1 MKSDF
6 YTAISQIA
14 AERGIPRESVQDV
27 VEQALISAY
36 RRYLGTNPP
45 PVDVKIDLEPT
56 TGRIRVFA
64 EKQVVDDVMDERFEI
79 DIEDARN
86 VRADVEIG
94 ETVYV
99 ESTPDDFGRIAA
111 QTAKQVVLQRIKE
124 VEREHIY
131 GEYFDKEGEIVTAT
145 VQRHAKG
152 NVILELGRA
161 EAILPPKEQ
170 IASDGYR
177 HGQRLRVYLMEARKD
192 DPRGPRLVASR
203 THKDLIKRLFE
214 IEVPEIYNGTVEI
227 KSIAREP
234 GLRSKVAVTA
244 RQEGIDPVGSCVGMR
259 GIRIQNIV
267 NELNGEKIDVV
278 QWSPDVRTFIANALS
293 PAQVV
298 EVHLDE
304 GEKTATVIVPDKQLS
319 LAIGKEGQNVRLGAK
334 LVGWRIDIKSASSLI
349 QEERAAAEVR
359 DAAASEQLLNE
370 AALSTAKV
378 ETRKVRVDALVTY
391 QSVQYGPLPAELI
404 GEEVALRATTQK
416 LNIYFKDKLIASYM
430 IEADDN
436 AEGAQ
441 PMDAEA

>member
-6 YTAISQIA
+6 YAAISQIA

-36 RRYLGTNPP
+36 RRYLGNNPP
-45 PVDVKIDLEPT
+45 PVDVKIELEPN
-56 TGRIRVFA
+56 TGRIRVYA
-64 EKQVVDDVMDERFEI
+64 EKQVVDEVMDDRFEI

-124 VEREHIY
+124 VERDHIY
-131 GEYFDKEGEIVTAT
+131 GEYFDREGEIVTAT
-145 VQRHAKG
+145 VQRTAKG
-152 NVILELGRA
+152 NVILEVGRA
-161 EAILPPKEQ
+161 EAILPQKEQ
-170 IASDGYR
+170 ISHDNYR
-177 HGQRLRVYLMEARKD
+177 HGQRLKVYLMEARRD

-214 IEVPEIYNGTVEI
+214 MEVPEIYNGTVEI

-234 GLRSKVAVTA
+234 GLRSKVAVHA

-278 QWSPDVRTFIANALS
+278 QWGADMRVFIANALS

-304 GEKTATVIVPDKQLS
+304 GEKTATVVVPDKQLS
-319 LAIGKEGQNVRLGAK
+319 LAIGKEGQNVRLAAK
-334 LVGWRIDIKSASSLI
+334 LVGWRIDIKSASSLLE
-349 QEERAAAEVR
+349 EERAAAEVR
-359 DAAASEQLLNE
+359 EAAASEQMLQE

-378 ETRKVRVDALVTY
+378 ETRKVRVDSLVTY
-391 QSVQYGPLPAELI
+391 QGRQYGPLPAEII
-404 GEEVALRATTQK
+404 GEEVALRAAAQK
-416 LNIYFKDKLIASYM
+416 LNIYFNDKLIASYI
-430 IEADDN
+430 IED
-436 AEGAQ
+436 
-441 PMDAEA
+441 EAGESDETDTEA

>member
-36 RRYLGTNPP
+36 RRYLGNNPP

-131 GEYFDKEGEIVTAT
+131 GEYFDREGEIVTAT

-170 IASDGYR
+170 IQSDGYR
-177 HGQRLRVYLMEARKD
+177 HGQRLKVYLMEARKD

-214 IEVPEIYNGTVEI
+214 MEVPEIYNGTVEI
-227 KSIAREP
+227 KSIAREA

-278 QWSPDVRTFIANALS
+278 QWSADVRTFIANALS

-298 EVHLDE
+298 EVQLDE
-304 GEKTATVIVPDKQLS
+304 MEKTATVIVPDKQLS

-334 LVGWRIDIKSASSLI
+334 LVGWRIDIKSASSLL
-349 QEERAAAEVR
+349 QEERAAAEAR

-378 ETRKVRVDALVTY
+378 ETRKVRADALVTY
-391 QSVQYGPLPAELI
+391 QTVQYGPLPAELI
-404 GEEVALRATTQK
+404 GEEVALRATAQK
-416 LNIYFKDKLIASYM
+416 LNIYYNDKLIASY
-430 IEADDN
+430 IIDD
-436 AEGAQ
+436 EEPEPEP
-441 PMDAEA
+441 PMDTEA

>member
-36 RRYLGTNPP
+36 RRYLGNNPP

-131 GEYFDKEGEIVTAT
+131 GEYFDREGEIVTAT

-170 IASDGYR
+170 IQSDGYR
-177 HGQRLRVYLMEARKD
+177 HGQRLKVYLMEARKD

-214 IEVPEIYNGTVEI
+214 MEVPEIYNGTVEI
-227 KSIAREP
+227 KSIAREA

-278 QWSPDVRTFIANALS
+278 QWSADVRTFIANALS

-298 EVHLDE
+298 EVQLDE
-304 GEKTATVIVPDKQLS
+304 MEKTATVIVPDKQLS

-334 LVGWRIDIKSASSLI
+334 LVGWRIDIKSASSLL
-349 QEERAAAEVR
+349 QEERAAAEAR

-378 ETRKVRVDALVTY
+378 ETRKVRADALVTY
-391 QSVQYGPLPAELI
+391 QTVQYGPLPGELI
-404 GEEVALRATTQK
+404 GEEVALRATAQK
-416 LNIYFKDKLIASYM
+416 LNIYYNDKLIASY
-430 IEADDN
+430 IIDD
-436 AEGAQ
+436 EEPEPET
-441 PMDAEA
+441 PMDTEA

>member
-6 YTAISQIA
+6 YAAISQIA

-36 RRYLGTNPP
+36 RRYLGSNPP
-45 PVDVKIDLEPT
+45 PVDVKIELEPN
-56 TGRIRVFA
+56 TGRIRVYA
-64 EKQVVDDVMDERFEI
+64 EKQVVDEVMDDRFEI

-124 VEREHIY
+124 VERDHIY
-131 GEYFDKEGEIVTAT
+131 GEYFDREGEIVTAT
-145 VQRHAKG
+145 VQRTAKG
-152 NVILELGRA
+152 NVILEVGRA
-161 EAILPPKEQ
+161 EAILPQKEQ
-170 IASDGYR
+170 ISHDNYR
-177 HGQRLRVYLMEARKD
+177 HGQRLKVYLMEARRD

-214 IEVPEIYNGTVEI
+214 MEVPEIYNGTVEI

-234 GLRSKVAVTA
+234 GLRSKVAVHA

-278 QWSPDVRTFIANALS
+278 QWGADMRVFIANALS

-304 GEKTATVIVPDKQLS
+304 GEKTATVVVPDKQLS
-319 LAIGKEGQNVRLGAK
+319 LAIGKEGQNVRLAAK
-334 LVGWRIDIKSASSLI
+334 LVGWRIDIKSASSLLE
-349 QEERAAAEVR
+349 EERAAAEAR
-359 DAAASEQLLNE
+359 EAAASEQMLQE

-378 ETRKVRVDALVTY
+378 ETRKVRVDSLVTY
-391 QSVQYGPLPAELI
+391 QGRQYGPLPVELI
-404 GEEVALRATTQK
+404 GEEVALRAAAQK
-416 LNIYFKDKLIASYM
+416 LNIYFNDKLIASY
-430 IEADDN
+430 IIDDEAGDSD
-436 AEGAQ
+436 ET
-441 PMDAEA
+441 DTEA

>member
-227 KSIAREP
+227 KSIAREA

-370 AALSTAKV
+370 AALSIAKV

-404 GEEVALRATTQK
+404 GAEVALRATTQK

-430 IEADDN
+430 IEADNN
-436 AEGAQ
+436 AEGSQ